1 LRVCVL
7 RRIIDATYMK
17 IAVLAPFEES
27 VPPKKYGGTE
37 SVVYNLIVELVALG
51 HDVTMFGTGDSN
63 VPCKVVPIFPHTIRS
78 IEPYASD
85 MQMRDAAKFLG
96 IGKVLAHLENEQFD
110 IIHNNLGWRFLLFA
124 KTFHMPLVT
133 TLHNPISKGQEQ
145 MGFLAYP
152 DLQFVSISDNQRK
165 PLPELQYVKTVY
177 NGIDLD
183 MYPFSETHDG
193 YLFFLGRMSQEKGV
207 KEAIDVA
214 KKTNRRLLI
223 AAKVDLVDEP
233 YYEMVKPFI
242 DGKQI
247 MMLGEITGAEKTK
260 LLQQAT
266 ALVSPIQWEEPFGL
280 VAIEAMS
287 CGTPVLGMARGAYP
301 EIITPGRNGFL
312 ATTVDEMI
320 TQVGQIASID
330 RHACRKTVEERF
342 TRRHMAE
349 EYVRVYEKILQTK

>member
-1 LRVCVL
+1 
-7 RRIIDATYMK
+7 MK
-17 IAVLAPFEES
+17 IAILAPFEES

-37 SVVYNLIVELVALG
+37 SVVYNLIVELVNLG
-51 HDVTMFGTGDSN
+51 HDVTMFGTGDSD
-63 VPCKVVPIFPHTIRS
+63 VPCKVIPIFPHTLRS

-96 IGKVLAHLENEQFD
+96 VGKIIADIENEKFD

-124 KTFHMPLVT
+124 KSFHTPMVT
-133 TLHNPISKGQEQ
+133 TLHKPISKGQEQ
-145 MGFLAYP
+145 MGYLAYP

-165 PLPELQYVKTVY
+165 PLPELQYIATVY
-177 NGIDLD
+177 NGIDMH
-183 MYPFSETHDG
+183 MYPFSETHDDF
-193 YLFFLGRMSQEKGV
+193 LFFLGRMSPEKGV

-214 KKTNRRLLI
+214 KKTRTRLFI
-223 AAKVDLVDEP
+223 AAKVDFVDEP
-233 YYEMVKPFI
+233 YYAMVKPLI

-247 MMLGEITGAEKTK
+247 VMLGELSGAEKTK
-260 LLQQAT
+260 YLQQAT
-266 ALVSPIQWEEPFGL
+266 ALISPIQWEEPFGL

-301 EIITPGRNGFL
+301 EIITSGKNGFL
-312 ATTVDEMI
+312 ATTVDEMVA
-320 TQVGQIASID
+320 QVGQINSID

-349 EYVRVYEKILQTK
+349 AYVRVYEKLLQIS